1 MTAHSGNPLNY
12 LESLVLPVK
21 RYNIMVIPEGSC
33 QVRRYGIKMATIKKI
48 VVASIV
54 LVVGLCLLITDY
66 ILSNIDEAEFERL
79 QVENLTQRDELT
91 RLAVMLEDLR
101 QEVVVLS
108 QNDAKVRVMAKL
120 SAPKSDSIV
129 GVGGPVP
136 QKDISREFSD
146 IQQRIDEVRRQIDLR
161 RESQEEIQGILND
174 QRSLLAAKPTGWPVK
189 GWLTSSFGMR
199 RDPFDGRRKMH
210 EGLDIAARTGTPVVA
225 TADGIVS
232 SVKTEPGYG
241 KVVII
246 DHGYGYRTIY
256 GHNSRYY
263 VKVGQRVRRGDRI
276 AAVGNT
282 GRSTGSHVHY
292 EIRLN
297 SVPVNP
303 YKYL

>member
-1 MTAHSGNPLNY
+1 MSSKRFN
-12 LESLVLPVK
+12 VL
-21 RYNIMVIPEGSC
+21 IIPEGSH
-33 QVRRYGIKMATIKKI
+33 QVRRYGVSLATIKK
-48 VVASIV
+48 SIAV
-54 LVVGLCLLITDY
+54 LTLLVLGLGGLFADY
-66 ILSNIDEAEFERL
+66 VMTNLDRNEFERL
-79 QVENLTQRDELT
+79 KSENLVQKEELH
-91 RLAVMLEDLR
+91 RLEVALEGLR
-101 QEVVVLS
+101 QEIVVLA

-120 SAPKSDSIV
+120 TAPKGDSLV
-129 GVGGPVP
+129 GVGGPAT
-136 QKDISREFSD
+136 QEDNAREFTA

-174 QRSLLAAKPTGWPVK
+174 QRSLLAAKPAGWPVK

-199 RDPFDGRRKMH
+199 RDPFNGKRKMH
-210 EGLDIAARTGTPVVA
+210 DGLDIAARTGTPVVA

-232 SVKTEPGYG
+232 SIRTEPGYG
-241 KVVII
+241 KVVIV
-246 DHGYGYRTIY
+246 DHGYGYRSIY

-263 VKVGQRVRRGDRI
+263 VKVGQRVRRGERI

-297 SVPVNP
+297 GVPVNP